1 MPRNNH
7 TSWILV
13 LFGLVAALFLL
24 DNVDVTNTGAFVYG
38 TIDVIV
44 KDVNDNPV
52 EGIAVSLVYSG
63 SGSVRSTLTTDSNGR
78 VAFGTNMPKWGYLVK
93 INSPFYAPAS
103 SPAFTN
109 DFTSRSFPL
118 TLEDHPPGFYRD
130 LVVEV
135 VDPSGNPIAVLDP
148 PTTRFRGE
156 AVMPLKSSDGN
167 VFTYFMQNKDG
178 EILVFAHSK
187 KQGVRNPPTIPYL
200 FTNDYMDIARQD
212 SDFSPLYITKVGS
225 PSYTLQRD
233 FGRIQQTGPD
243 EGWTN
248 VLLVSPGLPSVAS
261 KLYKPIHVSPAVY
274 TYTATH
280 EYTSN
285 TPMPERLVEKI
296 RGEGTID
303 FTTQQPGDLTIIE
316 LKSYARTL
324 LGYSDEEKNEYP
336 FLRTINVHLEEDG
349 PLQYNFDLDVHS
361 KEVLIEPG
369 TYALTA
375 TMEGFEPVVK
385 EIVVERLPNTLLSEA
400 TIDARPTQKKVEVLA
415 TFGKPREGAT
425 VKIYESVSGNKGA
438 EIATEETDISG
449 HATFL
454 IPYDGAQEIIV
465 EASALGDTSP
475 EVKVETFANEEVVVA
490 NIHPPREVTVNTF
503 GPKGPVE
510 ALVAVLNNKVRLTEF
525 HSNGQVVLPE
535 KELTFTTQVDGYNP
549 FKETLNLA
557 TFDDTI
563 NFDLTT
569 QQVDYTV
576 TGVGGRV
583 GEENVEVVITE
594 DGQTIAAGVTDKE
607 GQFSTPVIPS
617 ILPIT
622 LIASFTKT
630 GFVTKDIDFSLIE
643 GDTISTQIPLELK
656 QSQEEQIGDGFD
668 LDFDSDI
675 ADVGDLGDG
684 VEFESLTVQ
693 VTVKDDF
700 GDAVENAKIKALLGE
715 DIVGE
720 TTTGSNGEATLELL
734 KGFYTIKVDQEV
746 TEPYS
751 KVLLVSEE
759 PLVIPIVKEKVRIN
773 LAPTA
778 EEEIVDANIKVTFNG
793 HNIEGETTFNMPLGT
808 NKVVVTKKDYDGF
821 TGTFNI
827 DKTQQDAT
835 KKLTI
840 VPHKGT
846 LELNIVDKSDTKIT
860 NGFITLTH
868 QATKEETTTDTNTD
882 LKVGTYD
889 IVIEDES
896 NIYITQE
903 DTLEISKD
911 GTVQKKYTLELKPS
925 KLITNIVFDHNDE
938 NVPVGRILVDDEEFS
953 FVDGEYV
960 IPEIPSGTHTI
971 KVTGKMFKETSET
984 VKLTPGDTTQHT
996 FQVKSKVGNI
1006 AIHVTN
1012 KENQQRLAQAT
1023 ILLLQGD
1030 DVMATTN
1037 TDDEGQALLT
1047 HIVEGTYTISIEK
1060 EGAIEET
1067 GEIEVKATKT
1077 TEVSH
1082 TFTTLNTRE
1091 QNRAAINALNSR
1103 IPGLEGRLEHLD
1115 ESFTNIFKDNKATDA
1130 QQASARLQIQETNE
1144 QLEAF
1149 KEELE
1154 NFKLESA
1161 KAELDELVVS
1171 YKALTKKIVKTLT
1184 LEKLNIIVNQK
1195 VLLKI
1200 DPIYTKMM
1208 TITQKLTQ
1216 VSKQLPV
1223 ARLKE
1228 EAARINQN
1236 GERMVQTRDNI
1247 QEAAMNG
1254 DIPATKK
1261 AFAELAKQINEE
1273 QMLTK
1278 MKQDLGKLN
1287 NDIRQT
1293 ITQLRGS

>member
-1 MPRNNH
+1 
-7 TSWILV
+7 
-13 LFGLVAALFLL
+13 
-24 DNVDVTNTGAFVYG
+24 
-38 TIDVIV
+38 
-44 KDVNDNPV
+44 
-52 EGIAVSLVYSG
+52 
-63 SGSVRSTLTTDSNGR
+63 
-78 VAFGTNMPKWGYLVK
+78 
-93 INSPFYAPAS
+93 
-103 SPAFTN
+103 
-109 DFTSRSFPL
+109 
-118 TLEDHPPGFYRD
+118 
-130 LVVEV
+130 
-135 VDPSGNPIAVLDP
+135 
-148 PTTRFRGE
+148 
-156 AVMPLKSSDGN
+156 
-167 VFTYFMQNKDG
+167 
-178 EILVFAHSK
+178 
-187 KQGVRNPPTIPYL
+187 
-200 FTNDYMDIARQD
+200 
-212 SDFSPLYITKVGS
+212 
-225 PSYTLQRD
+225 
-233 FGRIQQTGPD
+233 
-243 EGWTN
+243 
-248 VLLVSPGLPSVAS
+248 
-261 KLYKPIHVSPAVY
+261 
-274 TYTATH
+274 
-280 EYTSN
+280 
-285 TPMPERLVEKI
+285 
-296 RGEGTID
+296 
-303 FTTQQPGDLTIIE
+303 
-316 LKSYARTL
+316 
-324 LGYSDEEKNEYP
+324 
-336 FLRTINVHLEEDG
+336 
-349 PLQYNFDLDVHS
+349 LQYNFDLDVHS